1 MVRDASTV
9 PAELQ
14 NGPFTVAKA
23 RSVGV
28 TWIGLQSR
36 GWVRLSRGQ
45 YAWAGLRPDICVMLR
60 GVHERM
66 PDAYAFSGR
75 TAAWIWGLDLPPCEP
90 VEVTVD
96 RNIPIRARAG
106 VRLTRASLPPYDVTD
121 HLGFRTTTVM
131 RTVRDLG
138 SRKDQVESVV
148 AIDMA
153 LHSGLVDAIAL
164 DRYVGSCAG
173 MKGIRRLRRAVRLAD
188 SRSESPME
196 TRLRMEL
203 VKGRLPNPCVQ
214 TELHDATG
222 RFLGRVD
229 LYYPDRRLAIEYDGG
244 NHRDR
249 FAADLKRQNALVNA
263 GYHVLRFT
271 AADFRVRGSIAA
283 QVRQARRLLRPT
295 PR

>member
-1 MVRDASTV
+1 MVRNASTV
-9 PAELQ
+9 RAELL
-14 NGPFTVAKA
+14 GRPFTVAEA
-23 RSVGV
+23 RSAGL
-28 TWIGLQSR
+28 TWRGLQTSS
-36 GWVRLSRGQ
+36 WVRLSRGQ
-45 YAWAGLRPDICVMLR
+45 YARAGLSPDVRLVLR

-66 PDAYAFSGR
+66 PDSYAFSGQ

-96 RNIPIRARAG
+96 RNIPVRARAG
-106 VRLTRASLPPYDVTD
+106 VRLRRASLPPSDVTD

-138 SRKDQVESVV
+138 SRTDQVESVV

-153 LHSGLVDAIAL
+153 LHSGLIDAVAL
-164 DRYVGSCAG
+164 ERYVGSCAG
-173 MKGIRRLRRAVRLAD
+173 LKGIRRLRRAVRLAS

-203 VKGRLPNPCVQ
+203 VKGRLPDPCVQ

-229 LYYPDRRLAIEYDGG
+229 LYYPDRRLAIEYDGE
-244 NHRDR
+244 NHKDR

-295 PR
+295 AR